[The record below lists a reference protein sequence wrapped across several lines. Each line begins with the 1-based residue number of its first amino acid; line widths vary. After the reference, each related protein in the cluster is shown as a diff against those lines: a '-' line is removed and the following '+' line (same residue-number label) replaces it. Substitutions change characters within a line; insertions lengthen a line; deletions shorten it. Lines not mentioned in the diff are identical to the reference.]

1 MIFILFCEKYVLSNY
16 LINSWFCLY
25 VVSFQNIKIACHM
38 WFSNTH
44 PDPVLVP
51 LACCFSRMM
60 DRKCSTSLSRVWL
73 FTTPWTVALQA
84 PLSMDFS
91 RQVYW
96 SGLPFPSPG
105 NLSNPGIKPGSLA
118 LQADSLWSESPGYC
132 PNLKSAQFKSQ
143 DRGSGMRVHPLVM
156 GKEQSI
162 LYLQTGCCIWGWK

>member
-16 LINSWFCLY
+16 LINSCFCLY

-51 LACCFSRMM
+51 LACCFSRLM
-60 DRKCSTSLSRVWL
+60 DQKCSTSLSRVWL
-73 FTTPWTVALQA
+73 FTIPWTVALQA
-84 PLSMDFS
+84 PLSMEFS

-105 NLSNPGIKPGSLA
+105 DLPNPETEPRSPA
-118 LQADSLWSESPGYC
+118 LEADSLPAEPQGKLY
-132 PNLKSAQFKSQ
+132 KAQLLLLLLSRFS
-143 DRGSGMRVHPLVM
+143 RVWLCATP
-156 GKEQSI
+156 
-162 LYLQTGCCIWGWK
+162 